1 MVRSLFTSR
10 VARLATAPAGAATLI
25 TTTSYILG
33 EKSVSTAS
41 NRVAQSTI
49 QQAMQLQQRRAFTDP
64 VKLAGE
70 ASANRFKSTTTV
82 ANVQKTAEPQSF
94 VQWYEK
100 HLQASPVKT
109 KMVTGGLLWS
119 LGDAVA
125 QGVPA
130 MMQTEGPDNGPF
142 EYDIMRTGRAAFYGF
157 AIHAPLSHLHFNFLE
172 YLTIRVGVKGLGIT
186 IFKTFMEQV
195 RSHHFHQVE
204 SERFNLMSANLTM
217 RRPHLCCFISLFTG
231 AGFQIHCIMVPW
243 EPCKDSLPRKLSIE
257 LRMFFGIHK
266 RLSGSFGFLFNSSTS
281 DLYQSGTT

>member
-1 MVRSLFTSR
+1 MVRSFFTLR

-25 TTTSYILG
+25 TTTSYFLG

-41 NRVAQSTI
+41 NRVAQSTL
-49 QQAMQLQQRRAFTDP
+49 QQVMQLQQRRAFTDP

-82 ANVQKTAEPQSF
+82 ANIQKSPESQSF

-119 LGDAVA
+119 LGDVVA
-125 QGVPA
+125 QGVPV
-130 MMQTEGPDNGPF
+130 MMQAEGPDNGPF
-142 EYDIMRTGRAAFYGF
+142 EYDVMRTGRAAFYGF

-172 YLTIRVGVKGLGIT
+172 YLTVKVGVKGLGIT

-195 RSHHFHQVE
+195 RAFYWW
-204 SERFNLMSANLTM
+204 RW
-217 RRPHLCCFISLFTG
+217 R
-231 AGFQIHCIMVPW
+231 
-243 EPCKDSLPRKLSIE
+243 
-257 LRMFFGIHK
+257 
-266 RLSGSFGFLFNSSTS
+266 SSTC
-281 DLYQSGTT
+281 